1 MSGRS
6 TLYQG
11 PGLGVVN
18 PAFDPTLPRLQTLSM
33 DRGSKSSIKGVDD
46 DDIDDIAWDKNFDS
60 GLVSQPFSALRSP
73 SSFFTALQFRMVSM
87 HSEKPICA
95 PSHLSF
101 FRVIAVNSFFRVI
114 AVNSFFRVIAVI
126 GYLWLLGWLDF
137 VPPVELSVVLMICC
151 SYIYI
156 QLL

>member
-33 DRGSKSSIKGVDD
+33 DRGSKSSIKGLDD

-73 SSFFTALQFRMVSM
+73 SSFFTALQFSSR
-87 HSEKPICA
+87 
-95 PSHLSF
+95 
-101 FRVIAVNSFFRVI
+101 
-114 AVNSFFRVIAVI
+114 
-126 GYLWLLGWLDF
+126 W
-137 VPPVELSVVLMICC
+137 
-151 SYIYI
+151 
-156 QLL
+156 